1 MMDWAKWITAGL
13 LLMMIIYIFPR
24 AKYMMKNSPKGSSQ
38 DWMGFAFVI
47 GMVTLFIALLIM
59 MVR

>member
-1 MMDWAKWITAGL
+1 MDWAKWITAGL